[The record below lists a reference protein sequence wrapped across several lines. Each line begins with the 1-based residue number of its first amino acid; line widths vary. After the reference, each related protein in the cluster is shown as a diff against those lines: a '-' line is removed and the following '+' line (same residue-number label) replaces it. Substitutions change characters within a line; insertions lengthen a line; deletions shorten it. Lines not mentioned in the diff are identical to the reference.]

1 MTNVHKSRISV
12 DIYGQQYIIMGTES
26 PNHIRLVASLV
37 NDKMREIHSK
47 NPNLD
52 VNKLAVL
59 TAVNAVNEYLKMK
72 DELEQL
78 KLEQQKEKD
87 Y

>member
-1 MTNVHKSRISV
+1 
-12 DIYGQQYIIMGTES
+12 
-26 PNHIRLVASLV
+26 
-37 NDKMREIHSK
+37 MREIHSK

>member
-1 MTNVHKSRISV
+1 
-12 DIYGQQYIIMGTES
+12 MGTES